1 MKKYEVTSD
10 VTLTCLK
17 GSIVIISDKQYEV
30 VRKVIKPLPLK
41 EVKEKKRKKKDA
53 VEQLY
58 YKQG

>member
-53 VEQLY
+53 V
-58 YKQG
+58 K